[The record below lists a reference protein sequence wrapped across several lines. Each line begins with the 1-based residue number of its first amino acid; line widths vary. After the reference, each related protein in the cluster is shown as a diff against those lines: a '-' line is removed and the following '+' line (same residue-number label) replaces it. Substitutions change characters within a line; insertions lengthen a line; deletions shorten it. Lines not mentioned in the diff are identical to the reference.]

1 MASQPHMLR
10 PRAGTYRRYTYKWH
24 SAAFLATML
33 VIAMAALGA
42 TIVSSRAPSTPLL
55 DNTTMS
61 AMREMASTRPPE
73 KVPVAQAG
81 GLQLMLPVYSGEIT
95 AIGYHA
101 ANSPDAVTLAPTGHQ
116 ANGSFISRGID
127 FLFPQGGFQ
136 YVTMG
141 DGNGFGPATQA
152 MDLGAPAGTRV
163 YAPVNGVIAGIR
175 SYAIDGHCPDVE
187 IKVRPQSDATMLV
200 VLTHIDQPQV
210 TLGQPIRA
218 GVTKLGAV
226 RGLDGCVDQPL
237 KRYTSDNGNHL
248 QMQVDVVR

>member
-10 PRAGTYRRYTYKWH
+10 PRAGTYRYKYKWH

-33 VIAMAALGA
+33 VIAMTALGA
-42 TIVSSRAPSTPLL
+42 TIVSSRASSTPLL
-55 DNTTMS
+55 DNATMS
-61 AMREMASTRPPE
+61 AVREMASTRPPE

-81 GLQLMLPVYSGEIT
+81 DLQLMLPVYSGEIT

-101 ANSPDAVTLAPTGHQ
+101 ADSPDAVALTPIGHQ
-116 ANGSFISRGID
+116 VNGSIITRGINS
-127 FLFPQGGFQ
+127 LFPQGGFQ

-141 DGNGFGPATQA
+141 DDNGFGTATQA

-218 GVTKLGAV
+218 GVTQLGAV